1 MKLVDGLSVGAVGLS
16 AGKGRQRL
24 WLHWEEFVTDTGEA
38 LGPWKRKHQRR
49 KIDALI
55 KLKSHDGKTYGC
67 RNRDIS
73 PGGIFVVANPKIVPL
88 AVGTTVYLDIKFSS
102 SPTVFTA
109 EGRVARMTRESS
121 VEAKMFK
128 PGYGIEFTRV
138 DTNGKKLFSILLK

>member
-1 MKLVDGLSVGAVGLS
+1 MAEID
-16 AGKGRQRL
+16 Q
-24 WLHWEEFVTDTGEA
+24 A

-73 PGGIFVVANPKIVPL
+73 PGGIFVVANTKLVPL
-88 AVGTTVYLDIKFSS
+88 AVGTTVQMNIKFSS
-102 SPTVFTA
+102 SPTVFAA
-109 EGRVARMTRESS
+109 EGRVARMTRETS

-128 PGYGIEFTRV
+128 PGYGIEFTRI
-138 DTNGKKLFSILLK
+138 DTVGKKLFSLLLK